1 MSLADEDFADFD
13 KFMEERK
20 TVSEST
26 KKEYPTDKEGKKYK
40 NSWGKKTKLRDNVKK
55 ANRVA
60 LAIRSWW
67 STQEFSV
74 NEPAYEPLEEDFWR
88 DFCNLLRN
96 GTPWHLAAR
105 VLGVEEDRVGYRIE
119 HDAHYIDKEQVGEE
133 TLARKVVVKEE
144 MLKEEAK
151 MENSARDAINA
162 SISRGNVKVSME
174 YLDRIKDR
182 EKRFHDRAE
191 YRQLAKD
198 YGMSQKEYVWCL
210 NVLNGITQQKASEMA
225 GRPKNLNMY
234 HYRMN
239 PKVKEFIAVV
249 KAQRRNEVIESVP
262 FNKETAQKAMS
273 YVMWTLLEELEKGD
287 NSKGDVLKIT
297 KEIRDTA
304 TEMWKATNMY
314 PKEEE
319 KIWTTNIA
327 ILAGENTEAV
337 LQMLGRKHK
346 TDALNLTEFANDRPN
361 REESR
366 EIIEVHGW
374 AEGEMIDGGAVTGG
388 EE

>member
-1 MSLADEDFADFD
+1 MP
-13 KFMEERK
+13 
-20 TVSEST
+20 
-26 KKEYPTDKEGKKYK
+26 EYPKDKEGKLFENQDNK
-40 NSWGKKTKLRDNVKK
+40 GKKRIKK
-55 ANRVA
+55 RCKKGGKVNQ
-60 LAIRSWW
+60 AIRSWW
-67 STQEFSV
+67 STAEFNV
-74 NEPAYEPLEEDFWR
+74 NEPAYERYDEDFWR
-88 DFCNLLRN
+88 DFCNLIRN

-105 VLGVEEDRVGYRIE
+105 VLWAEEDRVGYWIE
-119 HDAHYIDKEQVGEE
+119 HDAHYIDSEQVGDE
-133 TLARKVVVKEE
+133 TMANKVIIKDEILKAEAR
-144 MLKEEAK
+144 L
-151 MENSARDAINA
+151 ENDARDAINA
-162 SISRGNVKVSME
+162 SISRWNVKTSME
-174 YLDRIKDR
+174 YLDRIKER

-198 YGMSQKEYVWCL
+198 YGMSEKEYVWCL
-210 NVLNGITQQKASEMA
+210 NVLNGITQRKASEMA

-249 KAQRRNEVIESVP
+249 KAQRRNEIIESVP

-273 YVMWTLLEELEKGD
+273 YVMGTLLEELEKGD

-319 KIWTTNIA
+319 KTWTTNIA

-337 LQMLGRKHK
+337 LEMLGRKHK
-346 TDALNLTEFANDRPN
+346 TEALNLTEFANDRK
-361 REESR
+361 SR
-366 EIIEVHGW
+366 ETIEIHGW
-374 AEGEMIDGGAVTGG
+374 TEGEMIEWGAT
-388 EE
+388 EWAES